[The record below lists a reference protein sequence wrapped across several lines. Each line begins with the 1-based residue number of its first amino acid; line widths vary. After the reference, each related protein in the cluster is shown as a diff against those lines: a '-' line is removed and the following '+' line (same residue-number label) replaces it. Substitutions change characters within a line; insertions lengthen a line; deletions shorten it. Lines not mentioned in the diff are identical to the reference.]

1 MDYFVP
7 YFLGIAHSCINLDV
21 MEEEKSFAYSR
32 VASCILGGL
41 ESFFYILSLCW
52 KLLSGENLRIFIFR
66 YQLLGMVFRLD
77 FCVFFNHDIWS
88 SAWMVGDPND

>member
-41 ESFFYILSLCW
+41 ESFFYFESLLEALIRG
-52 KLLSGENLRIFIFR
+52 KLT
-66 YQLLGMVFRLD
+66 D
-77 FCVFFNHDIWS
+77 FHFSISTTGHGV
-88 SAWMVGDPND
+88 